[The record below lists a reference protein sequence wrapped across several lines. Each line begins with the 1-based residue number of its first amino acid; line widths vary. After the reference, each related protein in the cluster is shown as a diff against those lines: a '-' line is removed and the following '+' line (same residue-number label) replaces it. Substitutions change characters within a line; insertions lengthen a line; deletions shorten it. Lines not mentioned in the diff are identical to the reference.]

1 MPVSY
6 PRDVTPFEAAHGE
19 VVYELIGCVADQRSA
34 RHSVALIRIPPGKGS
49 RLHRHPAAEESYTIL
64 RGSALVLLGE
74 EELVVGPGA
83 TILIPATVV
92 HQIRNAGDD
101 ELEFLAV
108 CVPAW
113 EPSNTEYL
121 DGDGA

>member
-19 VVYELIGCVADQRSA
+19 VVYELIGRVAEQVSA

-49 RLHRHPAAEESYTIL
+49 RLHRHPEAEESYAIL
-64 RGSALVLLGE
+64 RGRARVRLDDD
-74 EELVVGPGA
+74 ELTVGPGA

-113 EPSNTEYL
+113 TPDNTEYL